1 MALDYL
7 AEHPVKFDKIIIDEA
22 QDLLHGNY
30 LLVIDELLEGGLRK
44 GHWFF
49 FGDFKYQTIYCRGS
63 SYDSIYDLLEN
74 EANFASFALT
84 VNCRNS
90 INVQKEMN
98 KIIGSEIEVLN
109 KDASLPPVKYI
120 TFGEDDEASLIEAEI
135 DKLIAAGVD
144 KKSITLLSAF
154 KFENSVA
161 SKLKKYKISPVAA
174 ESNNITY
181 STIQGFKGLEN
192 SVIMLVD
199 IQSYSKPD
207 LMYVGMS
214 RARNALYVF
223 ETKRAKS
230 AREKL

>member
-1 MALDYL
+1 M
-7 AEHPVKFDKIIIDEA
+7 
-22 QDLLHGNY
+22 HGNY
-30 LLVIDELLEGGLRK
+30 LFVIDALLEGCLKK

-49 FGDFKYQTIYCRGS
+49 FGDFKYQTIYCRGM
-63 SYDSIYDLLEN
+63 SYDSIYDLLEE
-74 EANFASFALT
+74 EANFASFDLT

-109 KDASLPPVKYI
+109 KDTSLPPVKYV
-120 TFGEDDEASLIEAEI
+120 TFDDDNEAELIEAEI
-135 DKLIAAGVD
+135 DKLIASGVD

-161 SKLKKYKISPVAA
+161 SKLKKYKIDPVSA
-174 ESNNITY
+174 ETGNVTY

-199 IQSYSKPD
+199 IQTYNKPD

-214 RARNALYVF
+214 RARNALYIF
-223 ETKRAKS
+223 ETKHAKS
-230 AREKL
+230 YREKL